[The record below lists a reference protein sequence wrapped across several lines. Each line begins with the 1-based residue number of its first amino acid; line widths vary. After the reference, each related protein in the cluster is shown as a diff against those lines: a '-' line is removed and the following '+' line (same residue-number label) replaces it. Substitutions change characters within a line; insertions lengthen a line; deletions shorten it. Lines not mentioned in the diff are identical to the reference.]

1 MKRFYKDVTVVKT
14 PQGFRFLLDGK
25 PVQTPARQALLLPS
39 LALAEAM
46 AEEWRAQGEDMLP
59 LAMPLTRLV
68 NTVVDGVRANRGELV
83 PAILRFGEND
93 LLSYRAEAPA
103 ELARRQIQWDVW
115 LDWAEKRHGARLEVT
130 SGVSPVGQS
139 PEALVAL
146 EKVMMAQDDY
156 ALAALHVLSSITGS
170 LILGLAALEG
180 ELTPTEAFALSRLD
194 EAYQA
199 ETWGADPEAEERAAR
214 LAQEMELAARLVVLS
229 RT

>member
-1 MKRFYKDVTVVKT
+1 MKRFYKDVTVERT
-14 PQGFRFLLDGK
+14 SHGFRFLLDGK

-46 AEEWRAQGEDMLP
+46 AEEWRAQGEEMRP

-68 NTVVDGVRANRGELV
+68 NTVVDGVRVNRQELI

-103 ELARRQIQWDVW
+103 ELVRRQSQWNAW
-115 LDWAEKRHGARLEVT
+115 LDWADRRHGARLEVT

-139 PEALVAL
+139 PEALMAL
-146 EKVMMAQDDY
+146 EKVIRDQDDY

-170 LILGLAALEG
+170 LILGLAVLEG
-180 ELTPTEAFALSRLD
+180 ELAPADAFALSRLD

-199 ETWGADPEAEERAAR
+199 EKWGADPEAEERAAR
-214 LAQEMELAARLVVLS
+214 LAREMDQAARLAVLS
-229 RT
+229 RA